1 MALNS
6 RPLKWFLALG
16 VMLLY
21 ALPFYQ
27 TFVAP
32 REIRWAA
39 VDIKE
44 DPVTPTSPDER
55 PFFAAQFVN
64 QARPGVQCHVSAIA
78 PAGEGRLICTWYA
91 GSREGAADVAIFSAF
106 FEEKTGTW
114 TEPRVLVD
122 RQRSSAELGRWVR
135 KVGNAVVMNDH
146 RGGLWLFYAT
156 LLGGWSTTSL
166 NYKVSRDGGQTWS
179 ASRKL
184 LLSPFFNLTNNV
196 KNSGVNLR
204 SGALL
209 LPVYHEFLR
218 KFSQVLL
225 FGAEAAEP
233 RCEIRRMTDRGSAI
247 QPALIP
253 QGRTA
258 LAAFFRNAAAGGQS
272 HILKAESRDAG
283 RSWSEVHETS
293 LPNPDAGFDMIRLEG
308 GAILGAV
315 NKAFQDRHNLT
326 LVISR
331 DRGATWKDLQVLEH
345 NPGRE
350 YSYPSL
356 TRSSRYIHLTYT
368 YERKRIKHVVF
379 NEAWLKGLD
388 AHGH

>member
-6 RPLKWFLALG
+6 RPLKWFLALMVVILYG
-16 VMLLY
+16 V
-21 ALPFYQ
+21 PFYQ
-27 TFVAP
+27 AYVAP
-32 REIRWAA
+32 GETRWAA
-39 VDIKE
+39 LEIKE
-44 DPVTPTSPDER
+44 ALPAPASLAER

-78 PAGEGRLICTWYA
+78 AAGEDRLICTWYA

-122 RQRSSAELGRWVR
+122 RQLSAAELGRWVR
-135 KVGNAVVMNDH
+135 KVGNAAVMNDSQ
-146 RGGLWLFYAT
+146 GGLWLFYAT
-156 LLGGWSTTSL
+156 LLGGWSTASL

-184 LLSPFFNLTNNV
+184 ILSPFFNLTANV

-204 SGALL
+204 NGAFL

-225 FGAEAAEP
+225 LRAEEGEP
-233 RCEIRRMTDRGSAI
+233 RWEIRRMTDRRSAI

-253 QGRTA
+253 QGRTD
-258 LAAFFRNAAAGGQS
+258 LAAFFRNAAGGGQS
-272 HILKAESRDAG
+272 HILKAESPDAG
-283 RSWSEVHETS
+283 RSWSELTATP
-293 LPNPDAGFDMIRLEG
+293 LPNPDAGFDMIRLAD
-308 GAILGAV
+308 GAILGAI
-315 NKAFQDRHNLT
+315 NKTFHDRHNLT

-356 TRSSRYIHLTYT
+356 TRTSRYYHLTYT
-368 YERKRIKHVVF
+368 YERKQIKHVVF

>member
-1 MALNS
+1 VTLNS

-16 VMLLY
+16 VLLLY
-21 ALPFYQ
+21 GLPCYQ
-27 TFVAP
+27 TYVSP
-32 REIRWAA
+32 RETSWAELE
-39 VDIKE
+39 IKE
-44 DPVTPTSPDER
+44 NQATSASAAEQ

-78 PAGEGRLICTWYA
+78 AAGDHGLICTWYA
-91 GSREGAADVAIFSAF
+91 GSKEGAADVAIFSAF
-106 FEEKTGTW
+106 FEEKTGAW
-114 TEPRVLVD
+114 TAPRALVD
-122 RQRSSAELGRWVR
+122 RRQSAAELGRWVG
-135 KVGNAVVMNDH
+135 KVGNAVVMNDS

-156 LLGGWSTTSL
+156 LLGGWSTASL

-179 ASRKL
+179 PSRKL
-184 LLSPFFNLTNNV
+184 MLSPFFNLTNNV
-196 KNSGVNLR
+196 KNAGVNLR
-204 SGALL
+204 NRAFL

-225 FGAEAAEP
+225 FGAEEAGP
-233 RCEIRRMTDRGSAI
+233 RYEIRRMNHTGRAI
-247 QPALIP
+247 QPVLIP
-253 QGRTA
+253 RGRTD
-258 LAAFFRNAAAGGQS
+258 LAAFFRNAGGGGQS
-272 HILKAESRDAG
+272 HILKAASRDVG
-283 RSWSEVHETS
+283 RSWSEPTATS
-293 LPNPDAGFDMIRLEG
+293 LPNPDAGFDMIRLAD

-315 NKAFQDRHNLT
+315 NKTFHDRHNLT
-326 LVISR
+326 LVMSR
-331 DRGATWKDLQVLEH
+331 DDGATWKDLQVLEH

-356 TRSSRYIHLTYT
+356 TRTSRYIHLTYT